1 MEEIRAKAEA
11 KAKEK
16 IIISFFV
23 KKTNDVGRLWLPTDK
38 AQISY
43 SIYGAVTV
51 ASWLQVVI
59 I

>member
-1 MEEIRAKAEA
+1 MEEIRAKAEAKA

-38 AQISY
+38 S
-43 SIYGAVTV
+43 
-51 ASWLQVVI
+51 
-59 I
+59 